1 MLFLGD
7 AVVPTQPPFLASA
20 DIPAWIETLHLLL
33 TPTYQNYL
41 LVSGRGGLIP
51 QAQVRRQLAFLE
63 KTHHLLNT
71 LAERKA
77 PPEETAGLV
86 QFLMVDFKMPA
97 DRQVLFEQRLRWGLS
112 RYYARQYHV
121 SGVES
126 LEE

>member
-1 MLFLGD
+1 M
-7 AVVPTQPPFLASA
+7 
-20 DIPAWIETLHLLL
+20 

-51 QAQVRRQLAFLE
+51 QAQVRRQLTFLE
-63 KTHHLLNT
+63 KAHQLLNT

-77 PPEETAGLV
+77 LPEDTAGLV
-86 QFLMVDFKMPA
+86 PFLMVDFKMPA

-121 SGVES
+121 PSVES